1 MLYLLTV
8 NYQSADL
15 IQRLLRSL
23 ATTAWPDWE
32 CVIVNNSPTDQ
43 AIPLLASTTVKVL
56 EAGANLGFGGGCNIG
71 LQWIY
76 DRDPNAI
83 VWLLNP
89 DTVLPTDLQP
99 DALSRAVAFCQEYP
113 QLAIVGTCVDD
124 PNGMGWFRGGKFN
137 PADGDISVQ
146 CVRPTAAGDYWETA
160 WVTGCSM
167 ILQLQNFPACPQF
180 DPAYFLYYED
190 FDFCRR
196 YAALGMGV
204 TDRIRVIHYPS
215 SITDRNLD
223 LKVQHTVYSYLLALR
238 RHTRWPVFSYRL
250 GRILGHALRQS
261 GRDPQKAI
269 AIIKGVLKYL
279 VRQPPRD
286 SSPHS

>member
-23 ATTAWPDWE
+23 EMAAWPDWT

-43 AIPLLASTTVKVL
+43 VISLLASTSVKVL
-56 EAGANLGFGGGCNIG
+56 EAGDNLGFGGGCNVG
-71 LQWIY
+71 LEWIY
-76 DRDPNAI
+76 ARDPGAI

-89 DTVLPTDLQP
+89 DTVLPADLQP
-99 DALSRAVAFCQEYP
+99 DALSRAVAFCQDYP
-113 QLAIVGTCVDD
+113 HLAIVGTCVDE
-124 PNGMGWFRGGKFN
+124 PSGLCWFGSGQFN

-146 CVRPTAAGDYWETA
+146 CSRPTHTGDYWETG

-167 ILQLQNFPACPQF
+167 ILQLANFPDCPHF

-190 FDFCRR
+190 FDFCQR
-196 YAALGMGV
+196 YSALGMAV

-223 LKVQHTVYSYLLALR
+223 LKVQHTVYSYLLALSR
-238 RHTRWPVFSYRL
+238 YTHGSVFLYRL

-261 GRDPQKAI
+261 GKNPQKAI

-279 VRQPPRD
+279 GRRQPRD
-286 SSPHS
+286 